1 MFNWRSFAKKS
12 KGLLS
17 IAIGAIL
24 LLFIFTAQYDK
35 PAVRYLILLAIALIG
50 YGLALSGV
58 IKRT

>member
-1 MFNWRSFAKKS
+1 MFNWSFFSKKT